1 MAFTYAE
8 ILSLVQEYTENTE
21 TSFVAAIPHFV
32 ELAEEKIQ
40 HVVQLPVFRKTS
52 QGTLTTSNRFLD
64 APSDFISMFSL
75 AIVDGSGDHQYL
87 IDKDVNF
94 LREAFRD
101 PTATGTPRFYALWDD
116 NTFLVAPTPSS
127 GLTVEIN
134 YQYKPE
140 SIVTASTSWLGNYAQ
155 EALLYGTLVEAYIYM
170 KGEEDILKMYEIK
183 YQSGLKKIKQVGD
196 GKNRRTHIGLAKLDC
211 R

>member
-1 MAFTYAE
+1 
-8 ILSLVQEYTENTE
+8 
-21 TSFVAAIPHFV
+21 
-32 ELAEEKIQ
+32 LAEEKIQ

-196 GKNRRTHIGLAKLDC
+196 GKNRQDTYRSGQARLPV